1 MGRHILRAGLFAA
14 VPLLL
19 VPSPVP
25 AGSIVPRAPLGPLR
39 AQAPARQAAP
49 PAQRVV
55 NKVGLGHTLSTSDG
69 GQIFGIDI
77 NQKGT
82 DGVLASSQ
90 TTSPS
95 GDMLVSVETFDQDT
109 GKITKSFAK
118 KMGKRDSYSVDGIFT
133 GDVALV
139 THFISTPGKL
149 GAVRK
154 YETMNPVTAG
164 KFTGMWTP
172 PIKNNF
178 DVLQSVADQTNAAS
192 VLFVDEF
199 LTNSEQF
206 ELVVSDIAKNT
217 FSNIIRLDPNL
228 FGGANGPQLGEFTKA
243 NKAVIALSPDG
254 GRVGGLAPINVL
266 IDLKTGKQT
275 QFTGLNEG
283 PFGSGFVNGLAVD
296 PNTGMAAT
304 TTELNAQVEFYDLT
318 KQAGIGVQL
327 PCTGP
332 ASQFNSGAGIAIDPV
347 NKLFLVTDPNFCN
360 GSQGSAIVVYDEKGN
375 LVETITGLGF
385 AIAEPAPVLN
395 PSKRMG
401 WAFGPGFNNAQQFF
415 Y

>member
-1 MGRHILRAGLFAA
+1 MDRRILRAGLFAA
-14 VPLLL
+14 APLLL

-25 AGSIVPRAPLGPLR
+25 AGGIVPRVPF
-39 AQAPARQAAP
+39 APARALFPTRLQAP
-49 PAQRVV
+49 PAPRVGT
-55 NKVGLGHTLSTSDG
+55 KVGLGHILSTADG
-69 GQIFGIDI
+69 GQVFGFDI

-82 DGVLASSQ
+82 DGVLASAQ

-118 KMGKRDSYSVDGIFT
+118 KMGKRDSYAVDGIFT

-154 YETMNPVTAG
+154 YETMSPVTAG
-164 KFTGMWTP
+164 KFTGTWTP

-178 DVLQSVADQTNAAS
+178 DVLQSVPDQTNAAS
-192 VLFVDEF
+192 VLFIDEF
-199 LTNSEQF
+199 APKAEHPD
-206 ELVVSDIAKNT
+206 LVVTDIAKNT
-217 FSNIIRLDPNL
+217 FSNVFPLDPNL

-254 GRVGGLAPINVL
+254 GRVGGAAPLNVL

-275 QFTGLNEG
+275 QFTGLNQG

-296 PNTGMAAT
+296 PNTGIAAT

-332 ASQFNSGAGIAIDPV
+332 ASQINSGAGIAIDPV
-347 NKLFLVTDPNFCN
+347 HKLFLVTDPTFCN

-375 LVETITGLGF
+375 LVETIAGFGF

-395 PSKRMG
+395 TSKRMG
-401 WAFGPGFNNAQQFF
+401 WAFGPSFANLQQFF